1 MARLPL
7 TTADQNWIGLV
18 GWAVQKPAYQNQT
31 RHLEHLVDQIQRVV
45 LKMIDR
51 SQTVVLG
58 MMVGRNQKAALET
71 AGRMKAG
78 QKLVYWTLID

>member
-31 RHLEHLVDQIQRVV
+31 RHLEHLVDQIQKFA
-45 LKMIDR
+45 LKKVDR

-58 MMVGRNQKAALET
+58 MMVGRKQKAALEMT
-71 AGRMKAG
+71 GQMKVG
-78 QKLVYWTLID
+78 QKLV